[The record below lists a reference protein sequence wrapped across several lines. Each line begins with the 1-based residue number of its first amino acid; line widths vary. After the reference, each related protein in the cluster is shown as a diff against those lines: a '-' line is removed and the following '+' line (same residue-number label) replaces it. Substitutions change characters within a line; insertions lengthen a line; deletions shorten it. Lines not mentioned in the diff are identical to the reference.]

1 MKRKTNKRKKI
12 SKKVRKATIIFLI
25 IICVLLLAV
34 LGVVLLKAV
43 GKQEEKAD
51 NSDNQED
58 SAPEA
63 DYVEYD
69 RVDAPYE
76 HWLAATVITGISM
89 ENPDFELGEIYAAE
103 ETSLEE
109 AQNSEGI
116 YVVFTSDGEENCV
129 YSAPL
134 EEART
139 EAGTTDITSNVIGFA
154 SFEEVTVDSIDT
166 SKYHVIEIEDLN
178 TIIEQSERVT
188 VYTN

>member
-12 SKKVRKATIIFLI
+12 NKKVRKATIIFLI
-25 IICVLLLAV
+25 IICVLLLTV
-34 LGVVLLKAV
+34 LGIVLLKAV

-51 NSDNQED
+51 YSDNQED

-76 HWLAATVITGISM
+76 HWLAAAVITGISM

-166 SKYHVIEIEDLN
+166 SKYHVMEIEDLN

>member
-76 HWLAATVITGISM
+76 HWLAAAVITGISM

-129 YSAPL
+129 YSSPL

-139 EAGTTDITSNVIGFA
+139 EAGTTDITSAVIGFA
-154 SFEEVTVDSIDT
+154 SFEKVTVDSIDT